1 MKQNGMYYIKDE
13 FKQLVRSL
21 GGEWND
27 KKKRPIVCL
36 IQSTEHPDL
45 Y

>member
-1 MKQNGMYYIKDE
+1 MYYIKDE

-27 KKKRPIVCL
+27 KKKKTNCVSDTI
-36 IQSTEHPDL
+36 
-45 Y
+45 